1 MERFLSHYLGAK
13 RNYPWLAVVSFLHV
27 FAYLTT
33 DVIQD
38 WLARRW
44 HGIFWSHSIWVY
56 SIWYCTSYFALNGEL
71 SGLALPFNNLDHRRY
86 AIIHGLRTVGGGTPI
101 FWSLVILTWRL
112 VCWIP
117 SSRFG
122 QSVSKPLIELMSD
135 TPGRSDVM
143 SDTLERSD
151 VTCPAFYPTSTTS
164 RDVCSSLPKLSLFM
178 PQPVCPMLP
187 LLCEEKLLKFR
198 CLLWPVT
205 GSAPLSFLFDW
216 E

>member
-1 MERFLSHYLGAK
+1 MEPFLFSHYLGAK
-13 RNYPWLAVVSFLHV
+13 RNYTWPAVVSFL

-33 DVIQD
+33 DVIQG

-135 TPGRSDVM
+135 T
-143 SDTLERSD
+143 LERSH
-151 VTCPAFYPTSTTS
+151 VMYPAFYPTFTTS
-164 RDVCSSLPKLSLFM
+164 RDVCSSLPKLSLFNTVYGATCVSSVATICAM
-178 PQPVCPMLP
+178 ENC
-187 LLCEEKLLKFR
+187 
-198 CLLWPVT
+198 
-205 GSAPLSFLFDW
+205 
-216 E
+216 